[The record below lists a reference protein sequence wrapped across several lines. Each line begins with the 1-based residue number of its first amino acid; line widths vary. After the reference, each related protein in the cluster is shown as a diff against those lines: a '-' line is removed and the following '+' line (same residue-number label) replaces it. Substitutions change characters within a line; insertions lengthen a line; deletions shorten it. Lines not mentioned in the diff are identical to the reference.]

1 MPPRERRNPLDVV
14 TVFVRDEDCRQIF
27 RDEAQPREPISGL
40 LQRETAV
47 DEQADTVDR
56 NEGAVA
62 ATAAAE

>member
-1 MPPRERRNPLDVV
+1 MSPRERRNPLDVV

-27 RDEAQPREPISGL
+27 RDEAQPREAISGL

-47 DEQADTVDR
+47 DEQADAVDR